1 MISSFYSARSGSIV
15 QYSPA
20 GGAKT
25 TQITAKGSEVETS
38 DGLSVH
44 IDRRAHREVVRCL
57 YTLVKC
63 IEISSYLYKGIEIS
77 CYFFPK
83 NY

>member
-1 MISSFYSARSGSIV
+1 MECVINISIFMTVRKEYFQENTSSKNFMISSFYSAGSGSIV

-20 GGAKT
+20 GGAKS

-44 IDRRAHREVVRCL
+44 IVRWAQSGL
-57 YTLVKC
+57 A
-63 IEISSYLYKGIEIS
+63 
-77 CYFFPK
+77 
-83 NY
+83 

>member
-1 MISSFYSARSGSIV
+1 MISSFYSAGSGSIV

-25 TQITAKGSEVETS
+25 MQITAKGSEVETS

-44 IDRRAHREVVRCL
+44 IVRWAQ
-57 YTLVKC
+57 
-63 IEISSYLYKGIEIS
+63 SGIL
-77 CYFFPK
+77 
-83 NY
+83 